1 MVLEM
6 ATSAYVTKNGLTV
19 VSNRILMDYIN
30 DAYTDRLCKCR
41 MWFDKDSDGEEES
54 YIDVKAYIIEGEDD
68 NVKPSYGSGS
78 DNTYGTSYDT
88 ITLKLRFVIPE
99 RKVIYNGM
107 SGEYETLTENIDI
120 VRLELMTNNDI
131 IFAKGVV

>member
-1 MVLEM
+1 MLEM
-6 ATSAYVTKNGLTV
+6 VTSAYVTTNGLKV

-30 DAYTDRLCKCR
+30 GAYTDRLCKCR
-41 MWFDKDSDGEEES
+41 LWFDKDSDGTEES
-54 YIDVKAYIIEGEDD
+54 YLDVKAYIIEGEDD
-68 NVKPSYGSGS
+68 NIAPSYGSGT
-78 DNTYGTSYDT
+78 DATYSTTYDT

-99 RKVIYNGM
+99 RKVIYNGV
-107 SGEYETLTENIDI
+107 SEEYETLTENIDI